1 MTPCGATGSASS
13 ACQHDD
19 RTGGRNPYFQMQAP
33 LRLARRTAQVIA
45 SAGQRGQRAF
55 RWLKTRHGVLRLCHR
70 DRMAT
75 TPCQAV
81 AGLVLLA
88 RTS

>member
-33 LRLARRTAQVIA
+33 KVGALPP
-45 SAGQRGQRAF
+45 GE
-55 RWLKTRHGVLRLCHR
+55 
-70 DRMAT
+70 
-75 TPCQAV
+75 PP
-81 AGLVLLA
+81 
-88 RTS
+88 